1 MNVHELKATDPVLF
15 DKEYWAWVALQGA
28 DCGWWEHIEED
39 FKETMQLLGVE
50 VDKVY
55 FNLGYGQS
63 DYASFTGY
71 IDFGKW
77 LEIAGYAEQY
87 PVLTLAASD
96 YGRLNINDRYD
107 SPRVDM
113 DYCAGNTFPSGVFV
127 DLPYEIWEELEHAQ
141 LEDEDWEKLIN
152 EWLRDKAR
160 ELYEMLRAE
169 YEYQTSDEQFI
180 AYCEANEVQFNT
192 ED

>member
-1 MNVHELKATDPVLF
+1 MNVHELKATGLVLF

-50 VDKVY
+50 VAKVY

-77 LEIAGYAEQY
+77 LEIAGGM
-87 PVLTLAASD
+87 PSSIPCLPLLPPITVVSTSTID
-96 YGRLNINDRYD
+96 MT
-107 SPRVDM
+107 PR
-113 DYCAGNTFPSGVFV
+113 
-127 DLPYEIWEELEHAQ
+127 E
-141 LEDEDWEKLIN
+141 
-152 EWLRDKAR
+152 
-160 ELYEMLRAE
+160 
-169 YEYQTSDEQFI
+169 
-180 AYCEANEVQFNT
+180 
-192 ED
+192 